1 MDSEGTSLRYCG
13 REELE
18 CGINLKL
25 KLTLTLQ
32 EQDNINARTWK
43 DFFFL
48 LRHWQFKSA
57 NLERCIRQIYKMVVI
72 LRIDRN
78 PMRQSPHSLYY
89 SVGVH

>member
-13 REELE
+13 MEELE
-18 CGINLKL
+18 CGIKLKL
-25 KLTLTLQ
+25 KSTLTLQ

-43 DFFFL
+43 DFFFASTL
-48 LRHWQFKSA
+48 AVQECEI
-57 NLERCIRQIYKMVVI
+57 LERCIRQIYKIVVI

-78 PMRQSPHSLYY
+78 PMRQSPHLLCY